1 MKLMKQISI
10 LLLLSVVCILFC
22 SCGIGK
28 NGLAEI
34 FDAWEEEND
43 PNIAIYDDRKNLV
56 IVNGQTISLQESL
69 GKYYENIDQDLIV
82 CVKDNKIYGLHAYNF
97 VHIERGY
104 NVDLYSFDIAKQ
116 EFEVLYTGIFGPGDS
131 DRPRKQLSDETV
143 YYNNNTI
150 VFTEGYHLVSYKID
164 TGEVEELNPQ
174 DFSKPKKEYS
184 IERVYDEN
192 GYIDFKAIIIK
203 SETDE
208 RTISVDYMAERHP
221 YVQDL
226 LNIGVLR
233 NPLEE
238 VDPLKSFF
246 NDSFVVNGKIYLVC
260 DVMDNDGESNGVLFS
275 YDYENDQFTFIHHVF
290 SNAYPDLVI
299 IPNES

>member
-1 MKLMKQISI
+1 MFLI
-10 LLLLSVVCILFC
+10 LY
-22 SCGIGK
+22 SCTSCLRGIGK

-43 PNIAIYDDRKNLV
+43 PNIAIYDERKNLV

-69 GKYYENIDQDLIV
+69 GKYYEHIDQDLIV
-82 CVKDNKIYGLHAYNF
+82 CVKDNKIYGLHDYNF
-97 VHIERGY
+97 WQIERRY
-104 NVDLYSFDIAKQ
+104 NVDLYSFDIAKK
-116 EFEVLYTGIFGPGDS
+116 EFEVLYTGLFGPGDS
-131 DRPRKQLSDETV
+131 DRPIKYLSDETV

-184 IERVYDEN
+184 VERIYDEN

-226 LNIGVLR
+226 LSIGTLR
-233 NPLEE
+233 NPLGK
-238 VDPLKSFF
+238 VDPLMGFF
-246 NDSFVVNGKIYLVC
+246 TSSYVVNGKIYLVC

-275 YDYENDQFTFIHHVF
+275 YDYENDQFVFLFHVF